1 MCIFQVIWG
10 CVGLYWLV
18 NITYFDDNGEDFK
31 NYVDPNGTVL
41 KNVLASV
48 ILDIGLAGSEI
59 FHKILLHIRSK
70 GDNQAQQENAQTGN
84 ELKEL
89 NQ

>member
-1 MCIFQVIWG
+1 MIWG
-10 CVGLYWLV
+10 CCGLYWLV

-31 NYVDPNGTVL
+31 NYVDPNGTVW

-59 FHKILLHIRSK
+59 FHKILLYVRSK
-70 GDNQAQQENAQTGN
+70 KDDNQIQQENAQTGY